1 MSFSKIQ
8 KLDIIEQPEKNACC
22 RRAMISGVLAAKG
35 FVEDSCVNVALD
47 VDEIRTFVSQI
58 IEEIYAKSP
67 EISSPPNGGRCKI
80 LKLRAPSA
88 VKFVSNINNKTDYQY
103 FFKAKCSGCKAAFW
117 RGVFLACG
125 RVCDPMKQYGLEF
138 SLGERAEIFRELFAA
153 IGLDGRIAQ
162 RKNESVI
169 YFKSAD
175 VIEDFFALV
184 GMNNAVFAVIN
195 AKINRELRNTA
206 NRIANC
212 ETNNIGKAVNASQ
225 KHINAIR
232 DLDRAN
238 LLSSLPEEL
247 ERTARLRLQYMDFSL
262 ARLASVAVPP
272 ITKSGLSHRLNKILE
287 VAEQKLH
294 KKYN

>member
-8 KLDIIEQPEKNACC
+8 KLSLIEEPEKNACC
-22 RRAMISGVLAAKG
+22 RRAMISGILAAKG
-35 FVEDSCVNVALD
+35 FVEDACVNIALD
-47 VDEIRTFVSQI
+47 VDEVRSFVAQS
-58 IEEIYAKSP
+58 IEEIYAKASILASP
-67 EISSPPNGGRCKI
+67 SNGGRCKV
-80 LKLRAPSA
+80 LKISAPSA
-88 VKFVSNINNKTDYQY
+88 VKFVSNINEDSDFKY
-103 FFKAKCSGCKAAFW
+103 FLKPKCSGCRVAFW

-125 RVCDPMKQYGLEF
+125 RVCDPAKQYSLEF
-138 SLGERAEIFRELFAA
+138 SLGERAEIFLNLFLQ
-153 IGLDGRIAQ
+153 IGLDGRMAK
-162 RKNESVI
+162 RKNESII

-175 VIEDFFALV
+175 VIEDFFAFV
-184 GMNNAVFAVIN
+184 GMNNAVFSVIN

-212 ETNNIGKAVNASQ
+212 ETNNIGKSVNASQ

-232 DLDRAN
+232 DLDGAN

-247 ERTARLRLQYMDFSL
+247 ERTARLRIQYMDFSL

-294 KKYN
+294 KKYS

>member
-1 MSFSKIQ
+1 
-8 KLDIIEQPEKNACC
+8 
-22 RRAMISGVLAAKG
+22 
-35 FVEDSCVNVALD
+35 
-47 VDEIRTFVSQI
+47 
-58 IEEIYAKSP
+58 
-67 EISSPPNGGRCKI
+67 
-80 LKLRAPSA
+80 
-88 VKFVSNINNKTDYQY
+88 
-103 FFKAKCSGCKAAFW
+103 
-117 RGVFLACG
+117 
-125 RVCDPMKQYGLEF
+125 MKQYGLEF
-138 SLGERAEIFRELFAA
+138 SLGDRAEIFRELFLG

-175 VIEDFFALV
+175 VIEDFFAFV
-184 GMNNAVFAVIN
+184 GMNDAVFSVIN

-212 ETNNIGKAVNASQ
+212 ETNNIGKSVNASQ

-262 ARLASVAVPP
+262 ARLAGVAVPP